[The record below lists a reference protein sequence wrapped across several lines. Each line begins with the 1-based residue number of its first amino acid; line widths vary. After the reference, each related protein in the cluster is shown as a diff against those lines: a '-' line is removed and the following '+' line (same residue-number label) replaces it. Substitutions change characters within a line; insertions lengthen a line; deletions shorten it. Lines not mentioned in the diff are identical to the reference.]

1 MNLLYRNFH
10 NRSLVLIDR

>member
-1 MNLLYRNFH
+1 MNLLYRNFY